1 MGHTKL
7 QELSSACNPTLT
19 MSFEKAL
26 QPVLGL
32 TIAALATVTCIAP
45 SSAQDSVSQTST
57 TPGATQIPV
66 TPPTPVSPAAQSE
79 ETRPTLEEG
88 GASATP
94 VPAPGLAP
102 STVPNRT
109 LIAPSPTSTASGE
122 DTYLLGAGDQIG
134 LDIFDVPELSGA
146 NGRYTILVDGSI
158 NLPWVGRISLQGLSL
173 EQASS
178 KVTTAYAPYIR
189 NPLITVNLLTA
200 RTLRISVVGEVKRPG
215 SYIISPAGT
224 TNQILVGDA
233 AVAGAGAASQW
244 PTVTQA
250 IQSAGGI
257 TQLANLRQI
266 QIRRP
271 IPNGSEQ
278 LIDLNLWELLRTG
291 RISQDITLRDRDT
304 LIIPKAETISSDE
317 ALLIGSASF
326 APATIR
332 VSVVGE
338 VAEPGIVEVSPN
350 TSLNQAL
357 LSAGGFDKRRARTS
371 RVDLIRLNTDGT
383 AVRRTVPIDLASGI
397 NEENNPSLRDGDTII
412 VGRSGITGVRDF
424 LDDVFGPLDGVVGRI
439 FDIFNVGD

>member
-1 MGHTKL
+1 
-7 QELSSACNPTLT
+7 
-19 MSFEKAL
+19 MSIQLGKAF
-26 QPVLGL
+26 QPFLGL
-32 TIAALATVTCIAP
+32 TIAVLTTSVCTVP
-45 SSAQDSVSQTST
+45 GSAQTST
-57 TPGATQIPV
+57 TPGTIQIPV
-66 TPPTPVSPAAQSE
+66 TSTPGTLAPANSPSSAQPQRTIPPSAGVPDSPVSPV
-79 ETRPTLEEG
+79 
-88 GASATP
+88 P
-94 VPAPGLAP
+94 VPGLAP
-102 STVPNRT
+102 NAVPNRT
-109 LIAPSPTSTASGE
+109 LIPPSQASTTSSE
-122 DTYLLGAGDQIG
+122 DTYLLGGGDQIG
-134 LDIFDVPELSGA
+134 VDIFDVPEFSGV

-158 NLPWVGRISLQGLSL
+158 NLPWIGRVSLQGLSL

-178 KVTTAYAPYIR
+178 KLTTAYASYIR
-189 NPLITVNLLTA
+189 NPQITVNLLIA

-224 TNQILVGDA
+224 TNQIVVGDA
-233 AVAGAGAASQW
+233 AVAGGGAATQW

-271 IPNGSEQ
+271 VPNGSEQ

-291 RISQDITLRDRDT
+291 HINQDITLRDRDT

-338 VAEPGIVEVSPN
+338 VNAPGIVQVSPN

-357 LSAGGFDKRRARTS
+357 LSAGGFNKRRARTS
-371 RVDLIRLNTDGT
+371 QVDLIRLNTDGT
-383 AVRRTVPIDLASGI
+383 AVRRTVKIDLAAGLT
-397 NEENNPSLRDGDTII
+397 EENNPSLRDGDTII
-412 VGRSGITGVRDF
+412 VSRSGLTGVRDF
-424 LDDVFGPLDGVVGRI
+424 LEDVFGPFDAVVGRVI
-439 FDIFNVGD
+439 DIFNIGN